1 MVMFTILIVVT
12 VGVLGGALAGAV
24 TGRRAARR
32 ESARPAF
39 DELSVDPDLDQKIT
53 EAARKWA
60 MQQGE
65 PYAAPFVANKLRLV
79 HVLKRGRSRRRWR
92 WSR

>member
-1 MVMFTILIVVT
+1 V
-12 VGVLGGALAGAV
+12 
-24 TGRRAARR
+24 
-32 ESARPAF
+32 F
-39 DELSVDPDLDQKIT
+39 DELSIDPDLDQKIT
-53 EAARKWA
+53 EAARQWA

-79 HVLKRGRSRRRWR
+79 YALKGKRSRRRWR